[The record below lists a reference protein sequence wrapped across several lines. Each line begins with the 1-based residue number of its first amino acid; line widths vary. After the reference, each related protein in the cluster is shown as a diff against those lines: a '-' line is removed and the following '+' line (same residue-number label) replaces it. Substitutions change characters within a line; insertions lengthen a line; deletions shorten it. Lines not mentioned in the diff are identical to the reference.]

1 MTIKKVVQ
9 TSDPLL
15 HKASLLVVDFH
26 SPEVSETIADLIDTM
41 REANLIGMAAP
52 QIGKSLQIFV
62 TEIRK
67 TKYRNPQEID
77 QLRVFINPQIIF
89 TSEEVISGFE
99 GCGSLKEPAIF
110 AKITRPK
117 KISVKAYGQNGQSF
131 TLDAEGLLSRVIQH
145 EIDHLRGIVC
155 IEKQEQIITEE
166 DYLKMLN
173 QQQ

>member
-1 MTIKKVVQ
+1 MPIIQ
-9 TSDPLL
+9 NSNPLL
-15 HKASLLVVDFH
+15 HKTSQVVSDF
-26 SPEVSETIADLIDTM
+26 SSAEVSQTIVDLIDTM

-77 QLRVFINPQIIF
+77 MLRVFVNPQITNF
-89 TSEEVISGFE
+89 STEVISGFE
-99 GCGSLKEPAIF
+99 GCGSLREPAIF

-117 KISVKAYGQNGQSF
+117 KISVKAYGQDGQSF
-131 TLDAEGLLSRVIQH
+131 TLDGEGLLSRVIQH
-145 EIDHLRGIVC
+145 EIDHLQGIVC
-155 IEKQEQIITEE
+155 IEKQEEIITEE
-166 DYLKMLN
+166 EYLKMIN